1 MGIIMLDTND
11 IGKVFDPITASV
23 EKGRLSRFAKAI
35 GENNLIYIDDAAAKN
50 AGYDTLPVPPTFLF
64 CLKMDVPE
72 PFENYEKLGVSL
84 QKLLHANQSFEYFN
98 AAVAGDVLTFNSVVE
113 DIYAKKGGALEFLI
127 EKTTVVNQREE
138 HIADLVTTLVIRN

>member
-1 MGIIMLDTND
+1 MLDTND

-23 EKGRLSRFAKAI
+23 EKGQLNRFAKAI
-35 GENNLIYIDDAAAKN
+35 GENSLIYIDDATAKN
-50 AGYDTLPVPPTFLF
+50 SGYDDLPIPPTFLF

-72 PFENYEKLGVSL
+72 PFGNYEKLGISL
-84 QKLLHANQSFEYFN
+84 KKLLHANQSFEYFN
-98 AAVAGDVLTFNSVVE
+98 AAVVGDVLTFNSVVE

-127 EKTTVVNQREE
+127 ENTKVVNQRDE